1 MNSIH
6 MRNQNLQVAESCRPW
21 YFSFK
26 AGLIL
31 VVIATAIPYCR
42 VYCFQFLNWDDISYI
57 TDRKEIHGGLTT
69 RGILWA
75 FVTFQ
80 NANLHPL
87 TWLSYMTEVHLFGLS
102 PAAMHLTNLAFHL
115 ANTVVVALLI
125 RRWTASVVLPLGVA
139 VFFGIH
145 PQHVE
150 VVAWVSERKEL
161 LAVFFGLMTMLWW
174 DSYRAAGHRRDWY
187 LAHFSF
193 LLSLMSKQ
201 MLVTLPMLL
210 IVLEVCPLRD
220 SEKDFRLDQ
229 LLKASWRVRW
239 FFLLA
244 LAFTVGIFAAQRTGG
259 AVVATANLPI
269 VYRVANAVQSLVFYL
284 AQTFV
289 PVNLSPFYRHPFPNI
304 SIPETFLCG
313 AILLAVAGFVWSR
326 RKQPGVVAGA
336 FWFLGTLVPVIGLV
350 QLGSAARADR
360 YMYFPHIGLF
370 MMLGRIILNFQPTVA
385 RRFGYAVAGFA
396 LLLIPVTFAQAN
408 RWENSMTLWKYTGQI
423 DPQNFRARELL
434 ALFYLSEE
442 RIDEALV
449 EAEASVLLPQNQN
462 AGDTHTILGCALLIH
477 GQTERAIFHL
487 RRGLEIE
494 PEDYRALINLGYAIR
509 DSDLDE
515 ARRLFAAALE
525 YSPDNVEAMA
535 NLANCEAI
543 QGNFARAI
551 ELMENA
557 IKVAPGDERLVENL
571 NHFRE
576 AQRQ

>member
-1 MNSIH
+1 MN
-6 MRNQNLQVAESCRPW
+6 NQHLPVAESGRSRD
-21 YFSFK
+21 FSFK

-31 VVIATAIPYCR
+31 VLIATAIPYCR
-42 VYCFQFLNWDDISYI
+42 VCGFQFLNWDDITYI

-69 RGILWA
+69 QGILWA

-80 NANLHPL
+80 NGNLHPL

-102 PAAMHLTNLAFHL
+102 STAMHLTNLVLHL
-115 ANTVVVALLI
+115 ANTLLVALLI
-125 RRWTASVVLPLGVA
+125 RRWTASVLLPLGVA

-161 LAVFFGLMTMLWW
+161 LAVFFGLMAMLWW
-174 DSYRAAGHRRDWY
+174 DSYETTGRRRDWY
-187 LAHFSF
+187 LAHIAF
-193 LLSLMSKQ
+193 LLSLLSKQ

-220 SEKDFRLDQ
+220 SEKDFRLNQ
-229 LLKASWRVRW
+229 IPKAAWRVRW

-244 LAFTVGIFAAQRTGG
+244 LAFSIGIFVAQRTGG
-259 AVVATANLPI
+259 AVVATTELPVI
-269 VYRVANAVQSLVFYL
+269 YRIANAVQSLVFYL
-284 AQTFV
+284 SQTFV
-289 PVNLSPFYRHPFPNI
+289 PIRLLPFYRHPFQNI
-304 SIPETFLCG
+304 SFAETTFCA
-313 AILLAVAGFVWSR
+313 AILLAVSGFVWSR

-336 FWFLGTLVPVIGLV
+336 LWFLGTLVPVIGLV

-360 YMYFPHIGLF
+360 YTYFPHIGLF
-370 MMLGRIILNFQPTVA
+370 MMLGRNLLQLQPTVA
-385 RRFGYAVAGFA
+385 RRFGYALAGCA
-396 LLLIPVTFAQAN
+396 IILMPVTFIQAN
-408 RWENSMTLWKYTGQI
+408 RWDNSMTLWKYTGEI
-423 DPQNFRARELL
+423 DPENFRARELL

-442 RIDEALV
+442 RNEEALT
-449 EAEASVLLPQNQN
+449 EAEAAVQLPENQN
-462 AGDTHTILGCALLIH
+462 AGGSHTVLGCALLIH
-477 GQTERAIFHL
+477 GETERAIFHL
-487 RRGLEIE
+487 KRGLEIE
-494 PEDYRALINLGYAIR
+494 PEDYRALINLGYAMR

-515 ARRLFAAALE
+515 AQRLFAAALK
-525 YSPDNVEAMA
+525 YAPDNVEAMA

-557 IKVAPGDERLVENL
+557 IRVAPNDERLIENL

>member
-1 MNSIH
+1 MV
-6 MRNQNLQVAESCRPW
+6 L
-21 YFSFK
+21 
-26 AGLIL
+26 
-31 VVIATAIPYCR
+31 IATAIPYCR
-42 VYCFQFLNWDDISYI
+42 VCSFQFLNWDDISYI

-69 RGILWA
+69 RGLIWA

-80 NANLHPL
+80 NGNLHAL

-102 PAAMHLTNLAFHL
+102 STVMHLTNLALHL
-115 ANTVVVALLI
+115 ANTFLVALLI
-125 RRWTASVVLPLGVA
+125 RRWTTSVLLPLGVA

-161 LAVFFGLMTMLWW
+161 LAVFFGLLAMFWW
-174 DSYRAAGHRRDWY
+174 DSYRVAGHRRDWY
-187 LAHFSF
+187 FAHLLF

-210 IVLEVCPLRD
+210 VVLEVCPLKD
-220 SEKDFRLDQ
+220 SEKDFQ
-229 LLKASWRVRW
+229 LNQILKAAWRVRW

-259 AVVATANLPI
+259 AVVATAELPI
-269 VYRVANAVQSLVFYL
+269 VYRVANAVQSLIFYL

-289 PVNLSPFYRHPFPNI
+289 PIRLIPFYRHPFVDI
-304 SIPETFLCG
+304 SFAETVFCG
-313 AILLAVAGFVWSR
+313 AILIAISGFVWSR

-336 FWFLGTLVPVIGLV
+336 VWFLGTLVPVIGLV

-360 YMYFPHIGLF
+360 YTYFPHIGLF
-370 MMLGRIILNFQPTVA
+370 MMLGRIILDLQPDVA
-385 RRFGYAVAGFA
+385 RRFAYAVASFA
-396 LLLIPVTFAQAN
+396 ILLIPVTFTQAS

-423 DPQNFRARELL
+423 DPKNFRARELL

-442 RIDEALV
+442 RIDEALA
-449 EAEASVLLPQNQN
+449 EAEASMLLPENQN
-462 AGDTHTILGCALLIH
+462 SGGTHTILGCALLIR

-515 ARRLFAAALE
+515 ARRLFAKALE

-543 QGNFARAI
+543 LGNYSYAI
-551 ELMENA
+551 ELLEKA
-557 IKVAPGDERLVENL
+557 ITLSPNEERLVENL
-571 NHFRE
+571 KHFRE